1 MDGNGKVS
9 ALDRMVQ
16 QAIGADR
23 VLGREDDVARKKYP
37 TLWDWL
43 SRIYLTGNHIKQP
56 AIMTVRLGPEGCLV
70 TLTDRDLAVSFD
82 VACSSLTEAFA
93 AMEAALSSPNP
104 PMRSWGKKE
113 PSLRKRR
120 SSG

>member
-1 MDGNGKVS
+1 MDANGRPS
-9 ALDRMVQ
+9 ALDRIVQ
-16 QAIGADR
+16 QALGAER
-23 VLGREDDVARKKYP
+23 TLGCASDPAVKKFP

-43 SRIYLTGNHIKQP
+43 ARIYLGKDHVKQP
-56 AIMTVRLGPEGCLV
+56 ATLSIRLGPEGVLV

-93 AMEAALSSPNP
+93 AMETALTSLSP

-120 SSG
+120 QSG